1 MGMSMRVKASSLDE
15 VKEKMAAVKRKL
27 EEKKQINRAKEF
39 DLDEKIAALQD
50 EDDQRKVDRLPVIH

>member
-50 EDDQRKVDRLPVIH
+50 EDDQRKVDK

>member
-50 EDDQRKVDRLPVIH
+50 EDDQRKVEK

>member
-1 MGMSMRVKASSLDE
+1 MSMRVKASSLDE

-50 EDDQRKVDRLPVIH
+50 EDDQRKVDKYPVIH